1 MTQITEQDWELV
13 SAYADGELQGD
24 DAARLEQRLCKEPE
38 LQAALASITEMS
50 KALSTLKPDQNNAP
64 QSANSNRRPYPWVAG
79 AAVAA
84 AIVAAVFLAPLQSVQ
99 NPSDIHNVYVSQTY
113 PTIVLDDLLTVGN
126 TETDDFPSLRE
137 ANMVLVVTNTKDAIA
152 SAHYVGENG
161 CRLTLLRG
169 NSTPPQPIQT
179 LQSAEWTVGEQW
191 YQSLATG
198 MDQVKFDALTVYL
211 RQSTHDRRKPAT
223 VLALLGAVR
232 GATPCA

>member
-1 MTQITEQDWELV
+1 MTQITDQDWELV
-13 SAYADGELQGD
+13 SAYADGELQGE
-24 DAARLEQRLCKEPE
+24 DAARLEQRLRKEGD
-38 LQAALASITEMS
+38 LQAALASISEMS
-50 KALSTLKPDQNNAP
+50 QALSTLKPDQNNAP
-64 QSANSNRRPYPWVAG
+64 QSANSNRRPYRWVAG

-84 AIVAAVFLAPLQSVQ
+84 AMAAAVFLAPLQSVQ
-99 NPSDIHNVYVSQTY
+99 NPADIHDAYVSQTY
-113 PTIVLDDLLTVGN
+113 PATVLNDLRAVGN
-126 TETDDFPSLRE
+126 TETDGFPSLQD
-137 ANMVLVVTNTKDAIA
+137 ANMMLVVTNTKDAIA

-179 LQSAEWTVGEQW
+179 LQSAQWAVGEQW

-211 RQSTHDRRKPAT
+211 RQSTQDQRKPAT

>member
-13 SAYADGELQGD
+13 SAFADGELRGE
-24 DAARLEQRLCKEPE
+24 DAARLEQRLRNESE

-50 KALSTLKPDQNNAP
+50 QALSTLKPGQNNTSQP
-64 QSANSNRRPYPWVAG
+64 ANSNRRPYRWIAG

-84 AIVAAVFLAPLQSVQ
+84 SIAVAVFLAPQQSVQ
-99 NPSDIHNVYVSQTY
+99 DPLDIHNAYTAQTFPAPTLNDLRSVS
-113 PTIVLDDLLTVGN
+113 N
-126 TETDDFPSLRE
+126 AETDGFPSLRD
-137 ANMVLVVTNTKDAIA
+137 ANMVLVVTSTADATA

-169 NSTPPQPIQT
+169 IGAPPQPIQT

-211 RQSTHDRRKPAT
+211 QQSTQDQRKPAT